1 MRKATG
7 VIAGLF
13 LGMFFLM
20 GTAQAA
26 EKFGYVDLTRTFSE
40 YYKTKDY
47 DKVLSVQEA
56 AYTKDRDTK
65 VNEIKQLQDKINLL
79 PEKDKAAKKGELEA
93 KIKAFQDYDR
103 QKQTDLRK
111 DQDDKMKEIL
121 KDIEDAVKV
130 YSAAQGYTMVFNDRV
145 LIYQDKNLEITT
157 QIIEILN
164 KGKKV

>member
-1 MRKATG
+1 MRKAIG

-20 GTAQAA
+20 TSAQAA

-47 DKVLSVQEA
+47 DKVLSTQEA
-56 AYTKDRDTK
+56 AYTKDRDAR

-79 PEKDKAAKKGELEA
+79 PEKDKVAKKGELEA

-121 KDIEDAVKV
+121 KDIEEAVKT

-145 LIYQDKNLEITT
+145 LIYQDKNLEITS

-164 KGKKV
+164 KAKKI